1 MHSVHATA
9 SGLASAGACKPVS
22 TKEIVG
28 EKRKLRSD
36 TTREKFFHIPSRK
49 SLEADS
55 ESD

>member
-9 SGLASAGACKPVS
+9 SGLASGRACQLVS

-36 TTREKFFHIPSRK
+36 KTRKKFFHIPSRK
-49 SLEADS
+49 SLVFWVLP
-55 ESD
+55 